1 MMAIS
6 KAKRS
11 AAARKAARTRKRNAK
26 AKAEKKH
33 KTPKKAKGT
42 KNDSIVQ
49 EKIVGFI
56 KNNLKKDIQN
66 DLQHYKISSEADLR
80 SSVTYHIRNFI
91 RAKRIDGWRLH
102 TGLWTYPDAKGRK
115 ELGKTR
121 VEIDVVVSRVVEGFK
136 GLSRVI
142 GIELKEHGSIGP
154 DKIRDLKK
162 LTVLKKHRMIK
173 YGFMIYL
180 YRGEAAE
187 REENETM
194 LTVIPAKFLER
205 IFPIAINAY
214 ETVEPRLQNKFDRM
228 WEKTR
233 DLRPE
238 KMTARKAAGSRIKG
252 KRGKKRKRKKR
263 KSR

>member
-42 KNDSIVQ
+42 KMMRGVQ
-49 EKIVGFI
+49 EKIVDFI
-56 KNNLKKDIQN
+56 KNNLKKKIQI
-66 DLQHYKISSEADLR
+66 DLEQHMISSEADLR

-102 TGLWTYPDAKGRK
+102 TGLWTYPDAKGKK
-115 ELGKTR
+115 ELKKTR
-121 VEIDVVVSRVVEGFK
+121 VEIDVAVTSVPESFK
-136 GLSRVI
+136 GPSRVI
-142 GIELKEHGSIGP
+142 GIELKEHESLE
-154 DKIRDLKK
+154 DDAFEDLGK
-162 LTVLKKHRMIK
+162 LTILKKHGMIK

-180 YRGEAAE
+180 YRGETAE
-187 REENETM
+187 RKENENM
-194 LTVIPAKFLER
+194 LTVIPEKYLER

-214 ETVEPRLQNKFDRM
+214 ETIEPRLQNRFDRM
-228 WEKTR
+228 WEKTK

-238 KMTARKAAGSRIKG
+238 KMTARKAGVSRTK
-252 KRGKKRKRKKR
+252 GKKRKRKR
-263 KSR
+263 SKSH

>member
-1 MMAIS
+1 MATS

-11 AAARKAARTRKRNAK
+11 AAAKKAARTRKRNAK
-26 AKAEKKH
+26 AKKKH

-42 KNDSIVQ
+42 KREQGVQ
-49 EKIVGFI
+49 EKIVDFI
-56 KNNLKKDIQN
+56 KNNLKKEIQK
-66 DLQHYKISSEADLR
+66 DLEQYMISSEADLR

-115 ELGKTR
+115 ELGKSR
-121 VEIDVVVSRVVEGFK
+121 VEIDVAVTSVPESFK
-136 GLSRVI
+136 GPSRVI
-142 GIELKEHGSIGP
+142 GIELKEHGSVGP
-154 DKIRDLKK
+154 DKIIDLKK
-162 LTVLKKHRMIK
+162 LTVLKKHKMIK

-194 LTVIPAKFLER
+194 LTVIPEKFLER

-214 ETVEPRLQNKFDRM
+214 ETIEPRLQNRFDKM
-228 WEKTR
+228 WEKTK

-238 KMTARKAAGSRIKG
+238 KMTARKAGEARTK
-252 KRGKKRKRKKR
+252 GKKRKRRKR

>member
-42 KNDSIVQ
+42 KMMRGVQ
-49 EKIVGFI
+49 EKIVDFI
-56 KNNLKKDIQN
+56 KNNLKKKIQI
-66 DLQHYKISSEADLR
+66 DLEQHMISSEADLR

-142 GIELKEHGSIGP
+142 GIELKVHESLG
-154 DKIRDLKK
+154 DDAVNDLEK
-162 LTVLKKHRMIK
+162 LTILKKHKMI
-173 YGFMIYL
+173 
-180 YRGEAAE
+180 
-187 REENETM
+187 NT
-194 LTVIPAKFLER
+194 
-205 IFPIAINAY
+205 
-214 ETVEPRLQNKFDRM
+214 
-228 WEKTR
+228 
-233 DLRPE
+233 
-238 KMTARKAAGSRIKG
+238 
-252 KRGKKRKRKKR
+252 
-263 KSR
+263 

>member
-1 MMAIS
+1 MATS

-11 AAARKAARTRKRNAK
+11 AAAKKAARTRKRNAK
-26 AKAEKKH
+26 AKKKH

-42 KNDSIVQ
+42 KREQGVQ
-49 EKIVGFI
+49 EKIVDFI
-56 KNNLKKDIQN
+56 KNNLKKEIQK
-66 DLQHYKISSEADLR
+66 DLEQYMISSEADLR

-91 RAKRIDGWRLH
+91 HAKRIDGWRLH
-102 TGLWTYPDAKGRK
+102 TGLWIYPDAKTKK
-115 ELGKTR
+115 ELRKSR
-121 VEIDVVVSRVVEGFK
+121 VEIDVAVSRVVESFK
-136 GLSRVI
+136 GPSRVI
-142 GIELKEHGSIGP
+142 GIELKEHGSVGP

-162 LTVLKKHRMIK
+162 LTVLKKHKMIK

-180 YRGEAAE
+180 YRGETAE
-187 REENETM
+187 RKENEAM
-194 LTVIPAKFLER
+194 LTVIPEKYLER

-214 ETVEPRLQNKFDRM
+214 ETVEPRLQNKFDMM

-238 KMTARKAAGSRIKG
+238 KMTARKAARSRTKG
-252 KRGKKRKRKKR
+252 KSGKKKNRGKR

>member
-1 MMAIS
+1 MARS
-6 KAKRS
+6 KAGNIK
-11 AAARKAARTRKRNAK
+11 AAKKAARTRKRNAAAK
-26 AKAEKKH
+26 AKKKH

-42 KNDSIVQ
+42 KSDRGVQ

-56 KNNLKKDIQN
+56 KNNLKKEIQN
-66 DLQHYKISSEADLR
+66 DLQQHKISSEADLR

-102 TGLWTYPDAKGRK
+102 TGLWIYPDAKTKK
-115 ELGKTR
+115 ELRKSR
-121 VEIDVVVSRVVEGFK
+121 VEIDVAVSRVVEGFK

-142 GIELKEHGSIGP
+142 GIELKEHESVGN
-154 DKIRDLKK
+154 DKIVDLKK
-162 LTVLKKHRMIK
+162 LTVLKKHKMIK

-180 YRGEAAE
+180 YRGETAE
-187 REENETM
+187 RKENEAM
-194 LTVIPAKFLER
+194 LTVIPEKVIDR

-214 ETVEPRLQNKFDRM
+214 ETVEPRLQNKFDMM

-238 KMTARKAAGSRIKG
+238 KMTARKAARSRTKG
-252 KRGKKRKRKKR
+252 KSGKKKNRGKR

>member
-1 MMAIS
+1 MAAS
-6 KAKRS
+6 TKAKRS
-11 AAARKAARTRKRNAK
+11 AAAKKAARTRKRNAK
-26 AKAEKKH
+26 ARKKH

-42 KNDSIVQ
+42 KMVRGV
-49 EKIVGFI
+49 EGKIVDFI
-56 KNNLKKDIQN
+56 KNNLKKKIQI
-66 DLQHYKISSEADLR
+66 DLEQYMISSEADLR

-91 RAKRIDGWRLH
+91 RAKSIHGWRLH
-102 TGLWTYPDAKGRK
+102 TGLWTYPDAKGK
-115 ELGKTR
+115 KKLEKNR
-121 VEIDVVVSRVVEGFK
+121 VEIDVAVSRVVEGFA

-142 GIELKEHGSIGP
+142 GIELKEHESVEP
-154 DKIRDLKK
+154 DKIGDLKK
-162 LTVLKKHRMIK
+162 LTVLINHKMIK

-180 YRGEAAE
+180 YRGETAE

-194 LTVIPAKFLER
+194 LTVIPEKFLER